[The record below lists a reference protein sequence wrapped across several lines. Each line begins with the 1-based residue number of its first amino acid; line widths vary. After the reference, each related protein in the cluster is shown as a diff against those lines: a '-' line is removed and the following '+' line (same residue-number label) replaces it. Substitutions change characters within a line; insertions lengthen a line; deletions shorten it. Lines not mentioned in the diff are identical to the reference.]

1 MLKSKGIITNLQ
13 REILLISSKISGKDM
28 FYLTGGTALADFFL
42 GHRKSYDL
50 DIFTVEKELILP
62 FSHHLEEELRKK
74 FSYNVT
80 RRFET
85 FVEFEVRSQN
95 EIIKIHLAYDSLF
108 RFEAP
113 VDSDLG
119 IKINDYKDIITDK
132 LLTFFGR
139 VEPRDAVDLF
149 FILKKENFWELAELA
164 SQKDPGFDLY
174 WLAVALDKSKN
185 FPDEINK
192 WPVDML
198 VEIDVQELKKMFL
211 KLSREIMDKIKIMLK

>member
-13 REILLISSKISGKDM
+13 REILLISSKIFPTEM
-28 FYLTGGTALADFFL
+28 FYLTGGTALAEFFL

-50 DIFTVEKELILP
+50 DIFTVEKELILT

-74 FSYNVT
+74 FSSNVT

-95 EIIKIHLAYDSLF
+95 EITKIHLAYDSPF
-108 RFEAP
+108 RFESP
-113 VDSDLG
+113 IDSDLG
-119 IKINDYKDIITDK
+119 IKVNDYKDIITDK

-149 FILKKENFWELAELA
+149 FILKKEDFWELTELA

-174 WLAVALDKSKN
+174 WLAVALDKTKN

-198 VEIDVQELKKMFL
+198 VEIDVKELKKMFL
-211 KLSREIMDKIKIMLK
+211 KLSREIMDKIKMIK